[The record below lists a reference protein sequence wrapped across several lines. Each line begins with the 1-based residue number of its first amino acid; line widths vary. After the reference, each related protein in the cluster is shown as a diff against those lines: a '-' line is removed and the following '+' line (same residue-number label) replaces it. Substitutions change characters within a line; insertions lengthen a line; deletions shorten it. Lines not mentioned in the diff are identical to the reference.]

1 MCYTSINNKNHDHH
15 HQKRSNG
22 KINKKAKQNKHREHF
37 LLLKVTSN
45 TVLVFNVHLV
55 SAEVC
60 ELVCYLLL
68 G

>member
-1 MCYTSINNKNHDHH
+1 MIIII
-15 HQKRSNG
+15 KREAMA
-22 KINKKAKQNKHREHF
+22 KKSKSKQTPRTF
-37 LLLKVTSN
+37 FFLLKVTSN
-45 TVLVFNVHLV
+45 TVFVFNVPLV

>member
-22 KINKKAKQNKHREHF
+22 KKKQIKTNTENF
-37 LLLKVTSN
+37 FFLLKVTSN
-45 TVLVFNVHLV
+45 TVFVFNVPLV